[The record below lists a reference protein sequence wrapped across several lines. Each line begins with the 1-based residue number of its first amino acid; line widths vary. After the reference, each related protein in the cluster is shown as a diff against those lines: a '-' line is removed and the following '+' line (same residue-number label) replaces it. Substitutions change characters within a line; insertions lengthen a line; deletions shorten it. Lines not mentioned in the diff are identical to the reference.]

1 MRIHQDAISSCLDE
15 KSRVIA
21 FDRRNA
27 CGRPEKSQ
35 AEHCGQIPS
44 FLVFADGPQA
54 KRLSMRRI

>member
-44 FLVFADGPQA
+44 FLVFADGP
-54 KRLSMRRI
+54 MRRI